1 MLILHLR
8 FLTKTPHPES
18 TRLRALALLSFSGV
32 KFLLSV
38 PKLRLRIAKVVIFS
52 DCANLVPSG
61 RIELPLHYGNGS
73 LVRCVCQFRHKGFRS
88 RGRNRTS
95 DLVDMSHTRY
105 HLRYPAMCLRLSRVS
120 PMPVIAAMNNY
131 SWSAF
136 IRGRWVIVG
145 FNRP

>member
-1 MLILHLR
+1 MQ
-8 FLTKTPHPES
+8 T
-18 TRLRALALLSFSGV
+18 
-32 KFLLSV
+32 
-38 PKLRLRIAKVVIFS
+38 
-52 DCANLVPSG
+52 LVPSG

-73 LVRCVCQFRHKGFRS
+73 LVRCVCQFRHKGFIVA
-88 RGRNRTS
+88 GAGLEPATV
-95 DLVDMSHTRY
+95 LVMGQACY
-105 HLRYPAMCLRLSRVS
+105 QLLYPAMCLRLSRVS